1 MRVLIVEDDGL
12 VRDLAA
18 EVLADEGYEVL
29 TASDGTEAVR
39 LLNQAEPVEVL
50 LTDVMLQGWI
60 DGADIVEMA
69 RLRVPGMP
77 ILIMSGFSEGLLGR
91 LAGMQPPLGFLPKP
105 FGLAQL
111 TAALDRVVNPG
122 EPHRASIP

>member
-1 MRVLIVEDDGL
+1 MRVLVVEDDGL

-18 EVLADEGYEVL
+18 EALANEGYEVL
-29 TASDGTEAVR
+29 TASDGTEAAR
-39 LLNQAEPVEVL
+39 LLNQPDPVEVL

-91 LAGMQPPLGFLPKP
+91 LAGLQPPLGFLPKP

-111 TAALDRVVNPG
+111 AAALDRVVNFGATEPG
-122 EPHRASIP
+122 ET